1 VKQDELY
8 MDRALELARNGDN
21 RTQTNPRVGAVIV
34 YNNRILGEGWHK
46 EFGQEHAEIQ
56 ALNDIKA
63 EDRHLVPKSTI
74 YVTLEPC
81 SFIGKSP
88 SCAHR
93 ILKENFHRVV
103 VGAIDPNPKVNGR
116 GCRILKEAGIVV
128 REGVR
133 KNECERLLIPFSTQ
147 QVLKRPYIHLKWAQS
162 YDGFLSKVGE
172 RTPISHSYLK
182 FVTHQI
188 RGQCQGLLVGTDTL
202 IVDNP
207 RLDNRFSC
215 GDSPVKI
222 ILDRKGRIPLKNWSF
237 LLSKGPT
244 LGMGPENHPLR
255 SYFDQFVVINR
266 EGGLKEILNTLF
278 DLGVGT
284 LMVEGGAKLLSSF
297 ISEKMWDK
305 ATIIK
310 SPNSIKNGIQA
321 PFLTGHL
328 IKDAIIYNHSVLEM
342 VSDRLRPYF
351 N

>member
-1 VKQDELY
+1 

-207 RLDNRFSC
+207 CLDNRFSC

-222 ILDRKGRIPLKNWSF
+222 ILDRKGRIPIKNWAF
-237 LLSKGPT
+237 LLSRGPT
-244 LGMGPENHPLR
+244 LGLGPVDHPLKP
-255 SYFDQFVVINR
+255 YFDKFLEVDSEISITDVLKLVYK
-266 EGGLKEILNTLF
+266 EGI
-278 DLGVGT
+278 GT
-284 LMVEGGAKLLSSF
+284 LMVEGGAHLLKSF
-297 ISEKMWDK
+297 IKQDLWDR
-305 ATIIK
+305 ATVIK
-310 SPNSIKNGIQA
+310 SPRSLNEGVKA
-321 PFLTGHL
+321 PHLNGHL
-328 IKDAIIYNHSVLEM
+328 LNKTSVIDHDVYEIAPKSLEPIY
-342 VSDRLRPYF
+342 
-351 N
+351 